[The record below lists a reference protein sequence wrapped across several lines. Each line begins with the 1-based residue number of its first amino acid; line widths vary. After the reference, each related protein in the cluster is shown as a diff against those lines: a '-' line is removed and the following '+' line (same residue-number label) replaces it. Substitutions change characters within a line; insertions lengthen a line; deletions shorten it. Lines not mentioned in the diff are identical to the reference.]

1 MIIDNFN
8 SIYVWLE
15 HLNEGDFYWVQ
26 IYCRKKDGNNVSNK
40 NIIKNYTIFSIK
52 DLQKYESE
60 IKMLC
65 SNNNARAYI
74 WVNPR
79 SYRLFQ
85 INLLKHIAVS
95 IENNNYSI
103 YRLVDKAIVDSK
115 SPNYEKVWI
124 LDIDSKSREIVDE
137 YEDILCKC
145 NCVGNYEYDLLETVN
160 GYHLLSHRFNLTK
173 FEHLMKLKNLSMID
187 IHKDNPTL
195 LYYEKKD
202 S

>member
-8 SIYVWLE
+8 SIYVWFE

-40 NIIKNYTIFSIK
+40 NVIKNYTIFSIK

-85 INLLKHIAVS
+85 INWQSRQLLKAQ
-95 IENNNYSI
+95 
-103 YRLVDKAIVDSK
+103 R
-115 SPNYEKVWI
+115 I
-124 LDIDSKSREIVDE
+124 LESNEMV
-137 YEDILCKC
+137 L
-145 NCVGNYEYDLLETVN
+145 
-160 GYHLLSHRFNLTK
+160 HL
-173 FEHLMKLKNLSMID
+173 I
-187 IHKDNPTL
+187 
-195 LYYEKKD
+195 
-202 S
+202 